1 MVELVEEWIN
11 RVNGRS
17 DLLPRWKKRKM
28 LLTIQA
34 NNDDIKIYISQDG
47 MKLTRE
53 KDLTD
58 RLQISSTYKV
68 FHQLLG
74 GNLKLTALPKSI
86 VRIEG
91 EYRDVLLIE
100 SLLMLS
106 H

>member
-17 DLLPRWKKRKM
+17 DLLPRWKKRTI
-28 LLTIQA
+28 LLTVQA
-34 NNDDIKIYISQDG
+34 NSYDIKIFISQDG
-47 MKLTRE
+47 MRLTRE
-53 KDLTD
+53 KGVTD
-58 RLQISSTYKV
+58 ALQISSTYKV

-74 GNLKLTALPKSI
+74 GNLKLTSLPKSI
-86 VRIEG
+86 VKIDG
-91 EYRDVLLIE
+91 DYRDVLLVE